1 MAWSSASAA
10 HQIFSCR
17 CQCWQIISFRA
28 HKRFG
33 RWLRN
38 TYARVAWLSLDAADN
53 DSNTFLHYLVAAVQT
68 AAPTAGATTR
78 ALLQALQPPPIEAL
92 LISLINDL
100 AALPQAILLVLD
112 DYHSITTHAI
122 HRALLFLLD
131 HLPPT
136 LRLVIA
142 TREDPPLP
150 LARLRARG
158 RLSELRAA
166 DLRFTPQEA
175 GAFLTEVMHL
185 PLDADIVAALEAR
198 TEGWIAGL
206 QLAAL
211 AMQNRMD
218 YASFVA
224 AFTGSNRFVIDYLA
238 EEVLNRL
245 PAHLQTFVL

>member
-1 MAWSSASAA
+1 
-10 HQIFSCR
+10 
-17 CQCWQIISFRA
+17 
-28 HKRFG
+28 
-33 RWLRN
+33 
-38 TYARVAWLSLDAADN
+38 VAWLSLDAADN